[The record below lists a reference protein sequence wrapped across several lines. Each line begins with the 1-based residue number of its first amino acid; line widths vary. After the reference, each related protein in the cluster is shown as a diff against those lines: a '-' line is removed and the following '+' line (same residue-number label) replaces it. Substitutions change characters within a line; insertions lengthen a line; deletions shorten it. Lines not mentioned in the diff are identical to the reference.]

1 MDKTYVFDNADGGCS
16 NNGMMGLLAS
26 LCNKQGLDPNA
37 VFAMMNNRGNCG
49 WGDMGA
55 WWIIVLILFGFGG
68 WGNGFGGGFGG
79 RGSAQG
85 LADLGNLVNNDAGR
99 DLIMQAIQ
107 GNATAISQLAST
119 VHCDQNALMGA
130 VQNLSTQLCNLGMG
144 QKDVIFAIQ
153 NGNQAILSKLCDCCC
168 DLRQQVADFRGDIA
182 LQMCNQTNSLT
193 NSINFVNS
201 SVERGFAATNYAFA
215 DQTCQLKHAIAEQ
228 TQVINDKF
236 CQLEM
241 REQQREI
248 QNLRDQVQA
257 YQLSASQQTQTA
269 NIVSQLQPV
278 PRPAYWVPN
287 PYCGCNNFGYN
298 GYPYG
303 GCCNNNNNCG
313 GGCC

>member
-37 VFAMMNNRGNCG
+37 VFAIMNNRGNYG

-55 WWIIVLILFGFGG
+55 WWIVILLIFGWGGFG
-68 WGNGFGGGFGG
+68 GFGGGFGG
-79 RGSAQG
+79 RGNAQG

-119 VHCDQNALMGA
+119 IHCDQNALMGA
-130 VQNLSTQLCNLGMG
+130 IQNLSTQLCNLGMG

-215 DQTCQLKHAIAEQ
+215 DQTCQLKQAIAEQ

-236 CQLEM
+236 CALEM

-257 YQLSASQQTQTA
+257 YQLSASQQAQTA

-298 GYPYG
+298 GHNNG
-303 GCCNNNNNCG
+303 GCCGNNNNCG
-313 GGCC
+313 GCGC

>member
-55 WWIIVLILFGFGG
+55 WWIVILLIFGWGG
-68 WGNGFGGGFGG
+68 WGGFGGGFGG
-79 RGSAQG
+79 RGNAQG

-99 DLIMQAIQ
+99 ELLMNAIQ
-107 GNATAISQLAST
+107 GNATAIGQLST
-119 VHCDQNALMGA
+119 KLGCDYNALSGA
-130 VQNLSTQLCNLGMG
+130 IQNLSTQLCNLGMG

-201 SVERGFAATNYAFA
+201 SVERGFSSVAYETQR
-215 DQTCQLKHAIAEQ
+215 QTCDIINAMNAGFNAIKE
-228 TQVINDKF
+228 
-236 CQLEM
+236 
-241 REQQREI
+241 REDAREI

-257 YQLSASQQTQTA
+257 YQLSASQQQQTA
-269 NIVSQLQPV
+269 NLIAQL
-278 PRPAYWVPN
+278 RPCPSPAFVVPN
-287 PYCGCNNFGYN
+287 PFGCGCNNY
-298 GYPYG
+298 GYPYNGNG
-303 GCCNNNNNCG
+303 GCCNNGCG
-313 GGCC
+313 C

>member
-37 VFAMMNNRGNCG
+37 VFAMMNNRGNG
-49 WGDMGA
+49 AWGDMGA
-55 WWIIVLILFGFGG
+55 WWIVILLIFG
-68 WGNGFGGGFGG
+68 WGGLGGFGGGFGG
-79 RGSAQG
+79 RGNAQG

-130 VQNLSTQLCNLGMG
+130 IQNLSTQLCNLGMG

-201 SVERGFAATNYAFA
+201 SVERGFSSVAYETQR
-215 DQTCQLKHAIAEQ
+215 QTCDIINAMNSGFNAIKE
-228 TQVINDKF
+228 
-236 CQLEM
+236 
-241 REQQREI
+241 REDAREI
-248 QNLRDQVQA
+248 QSLRDQVQA
-257 YQLSASQQTQTA
+257 YQLSASQQQQTA
-269 NIVSQLQPV
+269 NLIAQL
-278 PRPAYWVPN
+278 RPCPSPAFVVPN
-287 PYCGCNNFGYN
+287 PFGCGCNNY
-298 GYPYG
+298 GYPFG
-303 GCCNNNNNCG
+303 NNGNCG
-313 GGCC
+313 GCGSGCGC

>member
-55 WWIIVLILFGFGG
+55 WWIVILLIFGWGGFG
-68 WGNGFGGGFGG
+68 GFGGGFGG
-79 RGSAQG
+79 RGNSQG

-99 DLIMQAIQ
+99 ELLMNAIQ
-107 GNATAISQLAST
+107 GNATAIGQLST
-119 VHCDQNALMGA
+119 KLGCDYNALSGA
-130 VQNLSTQLCNLGMG
+130 IQNLSTQLCNLGMG

-201 SVERGFAATNYAFA
+201 SVERGFSSVAYETQR
-215 DQTCQLKHAIAEQ
+215 QTCDIINAMNSGFNAIKE
-228 TQVINDKF
+228 
-236 CQLEM
+236 
-241 REQQREI
+241 REDAREI
-248 QNLRDQVQA
+248 QSLRDQVQA
-257 YQLSASQQTQTA
+257 YQLSASQQNQTA
-269 NIVSQLQPV
+269 NLIAQLRPC
-278 PRPAYWVPN
+278 PSPAYVVPN
-287 PYCGCNNFGYN
+287 PFGCGCNNY
-298 GYPYG
+298 GYPYNGNG
-303 GCCNNNNNCG
+303 GCCNNGCG
-313 GGCC
+313 C

>member
-37 VFAMMNNRGNCG
+37 VFAMMNNRGNG
-49 WGDMGA
+49 AWGDCGA

-68 WGNGFGGGFGG
+68 WGNGFGG

-99 DLIMQAIQ
+99 ELLMNAIQ
-107 GNATAISQLAST
+107 GNATAIGQLSNKLG
-119 VHCDQNALMGA
+119 CDYNALSGA
-130 VQNLSTQLCNLGMG
+130 IQNLSTQLCNLGMG

-215 DQTCQLKHAIAEQ
+215 DQTCQLKQAIAEQ

-298 GYPYG
+298 GYNNG
-303 GCCNNNNNCG
+303 GCCGNNNNCG
-313 GGCC
+313 GCGC

>member
-55 WWIIVLILFGFGG
+55 WWIVILLIFGWGGFG
-68 WGNGFGGGFGG
+68 GFGGGFGG
-79 RGSAQG
+79 RGNAQG

-99 DLIMQAIQ
+99 ELLMNAIQ
-107 GNATAISQLAST
+107 GNATAIGQLST
-119 VHCDQNALMGA
+119 KLGCDYNALSGA
-130 VQNLSTQLCNLGMG
+130 IQNLSTQLCNLGMG

-201 SVERGFAATNYAFA
+201 SVERGFSSVAYETQR
-215 DQTCQLKHAIAEQ
+215 QTCDIINAMNSGFNAIKE
-228 TQVINDKF
+228 
-236 CQLEM
+236 
-241 REQQREI
+241 REDAREI
-248 QNLRDQVQA
+248 QSLRDQVQA
-257 YQLSASQQTQTA
+257 YQLSASQQNQTA
-269 NIVSQLQPV
+269 NLIAQLRPC
-278 PRPAYWVPN
+278 PSPAYVVPN
-287 PYCGCNNFGYN
+287 PFGCGCNNY
-298 GYPYG
+298 GYPYNGNG
-303 GCCNNNNNCG
+303 GCCNNG
-313 GGCC
+313 FGC